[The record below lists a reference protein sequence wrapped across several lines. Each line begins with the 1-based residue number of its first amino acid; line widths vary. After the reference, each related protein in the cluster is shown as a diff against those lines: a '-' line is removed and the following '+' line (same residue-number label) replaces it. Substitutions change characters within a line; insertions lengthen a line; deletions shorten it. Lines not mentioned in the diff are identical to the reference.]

1 MRCNAKEHTTMSI
14 LSKDASTLLASP
26 TPTEVAVDTTGG
38 SEPSETS
45 RKVRGAQDNVVRSA

>member
-1 MRCNAKEHTTMSI
+1 MSI

-26 TPTEVAVDTTGG
+26 TPTEVAADTTGG